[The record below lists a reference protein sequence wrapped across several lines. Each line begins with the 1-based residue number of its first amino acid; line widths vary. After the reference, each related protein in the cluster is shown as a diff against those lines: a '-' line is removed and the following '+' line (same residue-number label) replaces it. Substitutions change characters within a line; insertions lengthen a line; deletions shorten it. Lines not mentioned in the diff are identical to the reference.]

1 VQIRLK
7 SLLYFIK
14 LIISYCYTLS
24 IILALGLKSNG
35 GLGSCSLQRQVL
47 LFTFRT
53 MLLLVLSLLRYG
65 VNNIACSF
73 LDSFNRASNYIDHI
87 QYCNISS
94 NNPSRRFE
102 LTVVFESLC
111 PDSQAF
117 IIERLY
123 PTILSQAS
131 MRNRI
136 DIRLLP
142 WGWAKRNASGI
153 TCQHGPGECRG
164 NLLVSCLMAQDSMP
178 IDERYRLFN
187 CIETRLRDRRLEWI
201 VINETVVDSQHDEF
215 YRLMTVN
222 VTTQASIQ
230 YVLLD
235 TGVDRMNKNFVFY
248 LFFN

>member
-1 VQIRLK
+1 
-7 SLLYFIK
+7 
-14 LIISYCYTLS
+14 
-24 IILALGLKSNG
+24 
-35 GLGSCSLQRQVL
+35 
-47 LFTFRT
+47 
-53 MLLLVLSLLRYG
+53 
-65 VNNIACSF
+65 
-73 LDSFNRASNYIDHI
+73 
-87 QYCNISS
+87 
-94 NNPSRRFE
+94 